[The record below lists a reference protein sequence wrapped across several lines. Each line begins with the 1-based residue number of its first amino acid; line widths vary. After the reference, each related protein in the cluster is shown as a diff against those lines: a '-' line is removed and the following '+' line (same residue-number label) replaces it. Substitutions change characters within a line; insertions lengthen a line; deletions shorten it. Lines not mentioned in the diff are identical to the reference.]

1 MLQSSNKVKVSVR
14 EWEDV
19 IILDGKASAF
29 VEMLR
34 QRSSRPNSRDD
45 QKTETRSE
53 SSSSTRSKKKL
64 SRNMTLAIISL
75 DQGKTYSIT
84 FKHTIFLE
92 NLTIGSR
99 SPSNIIEPTDQP
111 SPGADKKLQRPEIPA
126 IVIEKDPPGSY
137 SVFSCLKDRPLWR
150 LFMVMFINGMIS
162 FASSG
167 IVILIEKP
175 AQDQRLEGR
184 AELLM
189 KIDGIKND
197 INARLDDPNTDPDMT
212 ITKLN
217 LLTDTMA
224 DTVDYPDEIPWDLLS
239 AQSFITSIQTTTG
252 NQNHWVNHSNW

>member
-75 DQGKTYSIT
+75 DQ
-84 FKHTIFLE
+84 
-92 NLTIGSR
+92 GSR

>member
-1 MLQSSNKVKVSVR
+1 MPQSSSNKVKVSVR

-19 IILDGKASAF
+19 VILDHDKTAAF

-34 QRSSRPNSRDD
+34 QRSRPNSRDD
-45 QKTETRSE
+45 PQTTETRSE
-53 SSSSTRSKKKL
+53 SSTSSTKSKKKL

-75 DQGKTYSIT
+75 DQG
-84 FKHTIFLE
+84 
-92 NLTIGSR
+92 SR
-99 SPSNIIEPTDQP
+99 SPSNIVEPTREP
-111 SPGADKKLQRPEIPA
+111 SPGAEKKLQRPEIPA
-126 IVIEKDPPGSY
+126 IVIEKDPTADNY

-175 AQDQRLEGR
+175 AQDQRLEDR

-189 KIDGIKND
+189 KIDGIKTD

-252 NQNHWVNHSNW
+252 NQNYIQH